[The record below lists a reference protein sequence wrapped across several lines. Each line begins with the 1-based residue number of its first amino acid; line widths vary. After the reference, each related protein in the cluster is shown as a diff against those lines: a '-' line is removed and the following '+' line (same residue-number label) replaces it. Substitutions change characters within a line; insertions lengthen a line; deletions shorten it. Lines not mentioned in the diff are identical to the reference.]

1 MDIKGK
7 VELAIQN
14 LVDFSQQ
21 YQPAVFSTS
30 LSAEDMVL
38 LDLIDLAAI
47 DVGIFTLDT
56 GRLPPQTY
64 DVLSQAQKRYKR
76 PIQVLFPDTQEVET
90 FSIQHGV
97 NSFYDSRERRKQCCN
112 IRKVKPLRRALAG
125 KKLWITGLRS
135 AQSVATRSDLE
146 LVSWDATNEIH
157 KLNPLLDWS
166 TEEIF
171 AYAKSHDVPVSDLYR
186 QGYTSIG
193 CAPCT
198 RPIQDGEDERA
209 GRWWWEDVES
219 KECGLHVD
227 NQGRLVRTNQETLR
241 N

>member
-1 MDIKGK
+1 VDIKGK
-7 VELAIQN
+7 VDLAIQN
-14 LVDFSQQ
+14 LVDYTQQ

-38 LDLIDLAAI
+38 LDLIVLAEI
-47 DVGIFTLDT
+47 DVGVFTLDT

-64 DVLSQAQKRYKR
+64 DVLSKAQKKYKH
-76 PIQVLFPDTQEVET
+76 PIQVLFPDAQEVEK
-90 FSIQHGV
+90 FSFQHGV
-97 NSFYDSRERRKQCCN
+97 NSFYDSKERRKECCA

-125 KKLWITGLRS
+125 KNLWITGLRS
-135 AQSVATRSDLE
+135 AQSVATRSHLE

-171 AYAKSHDVPVSDLYR
+171 AYAKSQDIPISDLYR
-186 QGYTSIG
+186 QGYASIG

-227 NQGRLVRTNQETLR
+227 SQGRLVRISQARLR